1 MLDLFSSGRSYRHKI
16 LQAVLASSCIVL
28 FLCYFTPID
37 IFFNNKDDFNYTFY
51 DISFYLLLISAL
63 LITLLSSI
71 LIAIPKRGYDVLVSL
86 ALVITLLLW
95 VQGNI
100 FFKDYG
106 SLDGGQVDWSNWK
119 TRGYVEIGIW
129 AITITLAIFLRQ
141 KIIRIAN
148 KICLLIL
155 LTFFA
160 SFLIEFIKY
169 SPSGTGEVIFDESVK
184 FDFSSKENVILI
196 LVDTA
201 QSDTFYE
208 ILSKNPKLKEEFS
221 GFVYYPDT
229 IAGFSQTITSVP
241 NILTGA
247 FYDNSVPF
255 PKYIENSYLGPSIP
269 KMLKERGYR
278 VDLIPTYYDHT
289 IYKSR
294 DVATNLVLK
303 DRFSSFQEG
312 LSNAINLIDVSLFR
326 NVPQTL
332 KKYVINDDKWLFSRL
347 LPTHKFSHLDPR
359 AGDENF
365 YSDISNINDSV
376 GAPVFKFFH
385 LKGCHGLYN
394 KDETGKTVRH
404 KASRDA
410 YKSFCTY
417 SLKRLASFLSELKSK
432 GIYDKSLIYIF
443 GDHGEGRFEELKINT
458 SLVENKSEPGRTAI
472 PIKIKSR
479 AIPLLMIKDFF
490 STGELKISSKPMY
503 LAEMPQ
509 MIFEKLNIYV
519 DNVGEELSE
528 NENNLPDT
536 RKYYY
541 YNWPTV
547 DPLFEYDI
555 SGHGWFDS
563 SWDGPEK
570 IYTKNGVYEKYF
582 TVLFEDYS
590 SEKYTIDSYGSVDNY
605 VFKSSHAGDAGDVV
619 GKGHFTI
626 DIIEPDP
633 GSKYFLTIDTTNH
646 KLKKGSLIIDVNGK
660 RVDKVNIKQS
670 SHIDDNPIT
679 GVRIPE
685 IRPDID
691 EIQIKIS
698 YSIDDSS
705 LIDNPIEAIHVFKL
719 QEG

>member
-1 MLDLFSSGRSYRHKI
+1 ML
-16 LQAVLASSCIVL
+16 VSSCIVL

-51 DISFYLLLISAL
+51 DISIYLLLISVL

-86 ALVITLLLW
+86 ALIATILLW

-106 SLDGGQVDWSNWK
+106 SLDGGQIDWGNWK
-119 TRGYVEIGIW
+119 IWGYVEIGIW
-129 AITITLAIFLRQ
+129 AISIALAIILRQ
-141 KIIRIAN
+141 KIVKITN
-148 KICLLIL
+148 KACLIIL
-155 LTFFA
+155 LTLFA
-160 SFLIEFIKY
+160 SFMIEFVNY
-169 SPSGTGEVIFDESVK
+169 SPSGAGEVIFDESVR
-184 FDFSSKENVILI
+184 FDFSSKKNVILI

-208 ILSKNPKLKEEFS
+208 ILSKNPELKEEFS

-241 NILTGA
+241 NILTGT

-255 PKYIENSYLGPSIP
+255 PKYIEKSYLGPSIP
-269 KMLKERGYR
+269 KILKERGYQ

-294 DVATNLVLK
+294 DVAANLVLK
-303 DRFSSFQEG
+303 DRFSSFEEG

-326 NVPQTL
+326 NVPQIL

-347 LPTHKFSHLDPR
+347 LPTYKFSHLHPR

-365 YSDISNINDSV
+365 YRDISDINDSV
-376 GAPVFKFFH
+376 GVPVFKFFH

-394 KDETGKTVRH
+394 KNETGKNVSH
-404 KASRDA
+404 KASRDS
-410 YKSFCTY
+410 YKNFCTY
-417 SLKRLASFLSELKSK
+417 SLKRLASFLGELKSK

-458 SLVENKSEPGRTAI
+458 DLVEDVSGPARTAV
-472 PIKIKSR
+472 PIKVKSR
-479 AIPLLMIKDFF
+479 AIPLMMIKDFF
-490 STGELKISSKPMY
+490 STGELRISSKPMY
-503 LAEMPQ
+503 LPDIPRMVFQDLDIKLDDAREESPGN
-509 MIFEKLNIYV
+509 EK
-519 DNVGEELSE
+519 NV
-528 NENNLPDT
+528 PHT
-536 RKYYY
+536 RKYFY

-563 SWDGPEK
+563 SWDGPER
-570 IYTKNGVYEKYF
+570 IYTKNGVYEKDF
-582 TVLFEDYS
+582 TVLFEDRS
-590 SEKYTIDSYGSVDNY
+590 SEKYTVDSYGSVDNY
-605 VFKSSHAGDAGDVV
+605 LFESSNAGDAGDVA

-626 DIIEPDP
+626 DIKEPDHS
-633 GSKYFLTIDTTNH
+633 SKYFLTIDTTNH

-660 RVDKVNIKQS
+660 RVDKVNIKNS
-670 SHIDDNPIT
+670 SQIDDNPII

-705 LIDNPIEAIHVFKL
+705 LIDNPIEAIHLFKL
-719 QEG
+719 KEG